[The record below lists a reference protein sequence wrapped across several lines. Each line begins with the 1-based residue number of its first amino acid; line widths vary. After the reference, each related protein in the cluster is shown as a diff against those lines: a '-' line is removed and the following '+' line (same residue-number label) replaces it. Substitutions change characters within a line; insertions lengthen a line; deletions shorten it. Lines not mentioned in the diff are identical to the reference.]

1 VIDMALL
8 SVIRRWHF
16 RDEMPIREIE
26 RRTGL
31 SRNTIRK
38 YLRAGTVEPKFKV
51 PERPSKLDP
60 FAEKLSGWL
69 RTESGKSRK
78 QRRTAKQMHADLVV
92 LGYDG
97 SYGRVAAFVRSW
109 KAERQ
114 REAQTSGRGTFVPL
128 VFAAGEAFQFDW
140 SEDWAVLGGR
150 QTKLQVAH
158 TKLSHSRAF
167 AVRAYPLQTHEMLF
181 DALTQAFRV
190 LGGVPRR
197 GIFDNMRTA
206 VDRIGA
212 GKARQVNARFA
223 AMASHYLF
231 EPEFCNPASGWEKG
245 QVEKN
250 VQDARRRLWQ
260 AHGPSGPSFP
270 DLDALN
276 VWLEA
281 QCIAQWAQIEHGVL
295 PGTVA
300 DVHAAEVAS
309 LMPPGRPFDGFVEHT
324 KRVSPT
330 CLVSFERT
338 RYSVP
343 ASFANRPV
351 SVRIYPDRIVIAA
364 EGQILC
370 EHSRI
375 IDRSHHTCGR
385 TIYNWRHYL
394 AVIQRKPGALRN
406 GAPFAEM
413 PDAFRQLQSQLLRR
427 PGGDREMAEIL
438 ALVLQHDEQAVL
450 CAVELALEA
459 GVATKTH
466 VLNVL
471 HRLIDGK
478 APPAAPIDAPQAL
491 RLAQEPLA
499 NVGRYDALRDGGL
512 RHAS

>member
-1 VIDMALL
+1 MDLL

-16 RDEMPIREIE
+16 RQHVPIREIK

-38 YLRAGTVEPKFKV
+38 YLRADMVEPKFKV
-51 PERPSKLDP
+51 PVRPGKLAP
-60 FAEKLSGWL
+60 FADKLTGWL
-69 RTESGKSRK
+69 RQEAGKSRK
-78 QRRTAKQMHADLVV
+78 QKRTAKQMHADLVV

-97 SYGRVAAFVRSW
+97 SYGRVAAFVRRW
-109 KAERQ
+109 KTERQ
-114 REAQTSGRGTFVPL
+114 REQQTSGRGTFVPL
-128 VFAAGEAFQFDW
+128 VFAAGEAFQFYW
-140 SEDWAVLGGR
+140 SEDWAILGGR
-150 QTKLQVAH
+150 RVKLQAAH

-167 AVRAYPLQTHEMLF
+167 IVRAYPLQTHEMLF

-190 LGGVPRR
+190 LGGVPQR
-197 GIFDNMRTA
+197 GIFDNMKTA
-206 VDRIGA
+206 VDRIGL

-231 EPEFCNPASGWEKG
+231 DPEFCNPASGWEKG

-260 AHGPSGPSFP
+260 PMPSFP
-270 DLDALN
+270 DIDALN
-276 VWLEA
+276 AWLEER
-281 QCIAQWAQIEHGVL
+281 CIAQWGSIQHGVL

-300 DVHAAEVAS
+300 DVHAEEIAS
-309 LMPPGRPFDGFVEHT
+309 LMPLGRPFDGFVEHA

-330 CLVSFERT
+330 CLVTFERT

-343 ASFANRPV
+343 ASFANQRV
-351 SVRIYPDRIVIAA
+351 SLRIYPDRIVVAA

-375 IDRSHHTCGR
+375 IDRSHHTGGR
-385 TIYNWRHYL
+385 TVYDWRHYL

-406 GAPFAEM
+406 GAPFADM
-413 PDAFRQLQSQLLRR
+413 PDAFRQLQGQLQRR

-438 ALVLQHDEQAVL
+438 ALVLHHDEQAVL

-466 VLNVL
+466 VLNIL
-471 HRLIDGK
+471 HRLTDGK

-491 RLAQEPLA
+491 RLEQEPVA
-499 NVGRYDALRDGGL
+499 NVERYDDLREL

>member
-1 VIDMALL
+1 MALL

-16 RDEMPIREIE
+16 RQHIPIREIE

-38 YLRAGTVEPKFKV
+38 YLRADSTEPEFKV
-51 PERPSKLDP
+51 PGRPSKLDP
-60 FAEKLSGWL
+60 FADKLATWL
-69 RTESGKSRK
+69 LQEAGKSRK
-78 QRRTAKQMHADLVV
+78 QKRTTKQLHADLSA
-92 LGYDG
+92 LGYEG
-97 SYGRVAAFVRSW
+97 SYARVAAFVRRW

-114 REAQTSGRGTFVPL
+114 WEQQTSGRRTFVPL

-140 SEDWAVLGGR
+140 SEDWAVIAGER
-150 QTKLQVAH
+150 IKLQVAH

-167 AVRAYPLQTHEMLF
+167 IVRAYPLQTHEMLF
-181 DALTQAFRV
+181 DALAQAFRV
-190 LGGVPRR
+190 LGGVPQR
-197 GIFDNMRTA
+197 GIFDNMKTA
-206 VDRIGA
+206 VDRIGT

-231 EPEFCNPASGWEKG
+231 ETDFCNPASGWEKG

-260 AHGPSGPSFP
+260 LVPSFP
-270 DLDALN
+270 DIDALN
-276 VWLEA
+276 AWLEER
-281 QCIAQWAQIEHGVL
+281 CREQWGQIQHGAL
-295 PGTVA
+295 PGTIA
-300 DVHAAEVAS
+300 DVHAAEMAS
-309 LMPPGRPFDGFVEHT
+309 LMPLGRPFDGFVEHT

-330 CLVSFERT
+330 CLVHFERN

-351 SVRIYPDRIVIAA
+351 SLRAYPERIVIAA

-370 EHSRI
+370 EHARV
-375 IDRSHHTCGR
+375 IDRSHHLPGR
-385 TIYNWRHYL
+385 TVYDWRHYL

-406 GAPFAEM
+406 GAPFAEL
-413 PDAFRQLQSQLLRR
+413 PEAFRQLQSQLLRR
-427 PGGDREMAEIL
+427 PGGDREMVEIL

-459 GVATKTH
+459 GLATKTH
-466 VLNVL
+466 VINVL
-471 HRLIDGK
+471 HRLTDGK

-491 RLAQEPLA
+491 RLTREPMA
-499 NVGRYDALRDGGL
+499 NVERYDALRDREQ